1 MSEQE
6 TVVLDIHTE
15 AKPRRVRDVA
25 ARMLALSR
33 NDVPDKTEADA
44 LLVRLVEI
52 LAVYMEHAGNRTS
65 NIYLV
70 LEKYRAIQ
78 AKHRDMV
85 E

>member
-1 MSEQE
+1 MSES
-6 TVVLDIHTE
+6 TVVLDIITE

-25 ARMLALSR
+25 VRMLALSR
-33 NDVPDKTEADA
+33 EESPDKAQADE

-65 NIYLV
+65 NIYLIV
-70 LEKYRAIQ
+70 EKYRAIQ
-78 AKHRDMV
+78 AKHREMV